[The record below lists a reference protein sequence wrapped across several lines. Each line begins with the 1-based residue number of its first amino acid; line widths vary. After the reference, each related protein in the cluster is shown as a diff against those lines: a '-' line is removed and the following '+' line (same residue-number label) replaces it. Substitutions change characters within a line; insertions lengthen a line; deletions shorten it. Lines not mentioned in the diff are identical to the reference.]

1 MKIKTFTFEDN
12 SIFSYNKNYEIEQN
26 LRKQRGE
33 FYYIKSID
41 KIDNTINEFINNNK
55 NIEIIDIKINK
66 ITKGNNPPTNI
77 LIYTLIYNERS
88 ANELIN

>member
-77 LIYTLIYNERS
+77 LIYTLIYKERK
-88 ANELIN
+88 EYE